1 MYSLHFTLKQHTP
14 LIHFQHNQD
23 RAIPRTNTV
32 QSRLDKVCNRK
43 MGRLA
48 NNHNLKPIQ

>member
-1 MYSLHFTLKQHTP
+1 MYQLEITLQQHTP
-14 LIHFQHNQD
+14 RIHFLHEQGV
-23 RAIPRTNTV
+23 AILRTNTV
-32 QSRLDKVCNRK
+32 PSRLDKVCNRK

>member
-1 MYSLHFTLKQHTP
+1 MYQLEITLQHHTP
-14 LIHFQHNQD
+14 RIHFQHEQGG
-23 RAIPRTNTV
+23 ATLSINTV

>member
-1 MYSLHFTLKQHTP
+1 MYQLEITLQHHTP

-43 MGRLA
+43 KGRLA
-48 NNHNLKPIQ
+48 NNHNLKSIQ

>member
-1 MYSLHFTLKQHTP
+1 MYQLEITLQHLTTR
-14 LIHFQHNQD
+14 IHFQHDQD
-23 RAIPRTNTV
+23 GATLRINTV